1 MGEVLWM
8 PAGLHIEVTR
18 ALEERTS
25 GRRILAFD
33 SLRGLAAVVV
43 VLCHF
48 RLALSSDPPAWFV
61 WPLFAG
67 RQAVTIFFVLSGYV
81 LSLPYWNGSQLPYGS
96 YLVRRF
102 FRIYVPYVGAVLVAA
117 ALAWRFS
124 NVSLP
129 LTPWFYV
136 TWHSPV
142 TATLLLKHLGM
153 GGGATLNTAFWSL
166 RYEVE
171 MSLIFPFLC
180 WSLRRIGRFGGCG
193 MALLVALVGSYG
205 QISAL
210 TYGSC
215 FLFGALLARD
225 QRKVA
230 DAYRRAR
237 RYARAAF
244 LVGSVAA
251 FLSSYSVLIAC
262 GACGALVLCE
272 HSRARGFFER
282 TVPEYL
288 GRVSFSMYLMH
299 GTVLQLVL
307 ILCFRRMPIWELAA
321 TFFVSTLVVSH
332 FFCVLVEET
341 STRVGRAITRPMTPP
356 PQRLSESTR
365 QIPRRI

>member
-1 MGEVLWM
+1 M
-8 PAGLHIEVTR
+8 PAGLHVKVER
-18 ALEERTS
+18 ALEDRTS

-33 SLRGLAAVVV
+33 ALRGLAAVVV

-48 RLALSSDPPAWFV
+48 RLAFSSAPPAWFV

-81 LSLPYWNGSQLPYGS
+81 LSLPYWNGTQLPYGR

-129 LTPWFYV
+129 LTPWFYE

-142 TATLLLKHLGM
+142 TAILLLKHLGM

-180 WSLRRIGRFGGCG
+180 WLIRRMGRLSGCG
-193 MALLVALVGSYG
+193 MALLVALAGSYG
-205 QISAL
+205 QIPTL

-215 FLFGALLARD
+215 FLLGALLARD
-225 QRKVA
+225 RPKA
-230 DAYRRAR
+230 SEAYLCAP
-237 RYARAAF
+237 RYARAA
-244 LVGSVAA
+244 LLIVSVAM
-251 FLSSYSVLIAC
+251 FLSSYSFLSAC
-262 GACGALVLCE
+262 GACGVLVLCE
-272 HSRARGFFER
+272 NSRARGFFESA
-282 TVPEYL
+282 VPEYL

-307 ILCFRRMPIWELAA
+307 ILCFGKMPAWELAA
-321 TFFVSTLVVSH
+321 IFFASTLIVSH
-332 FFCVLVEET
+332 LFCLLVEES
-341 STRVGRAITRPMTPP
+341 STRLGRAITRSRNQSLRQP
-356 PQRLSESTR
+356 SEAGTLAAG
-365 QIPRRI
+365 PLHG